1 MVAATAGD
9 FGDIDTFDTAV
20 AATAGDCGD
29 SLVVY
34 HSMRNKFG
42 SNLCFVYGRF
52 IMIYHSILNKFGS
65 NLCFGYGE
73 FIMIYHSILNKFGFD
88 IQYGYGEFLLI
99 YHSILNTLVHRS
111 LLLLV
116 LSLPRT
122 QCEHGKFVLIYSYA
136 FTVFV

>member
-34 HSMRNKFG
+34 HSMR
-42 SNLCFVYGRF
+42 
-52 IMIYHSILNKFGS
+52 NKFGS